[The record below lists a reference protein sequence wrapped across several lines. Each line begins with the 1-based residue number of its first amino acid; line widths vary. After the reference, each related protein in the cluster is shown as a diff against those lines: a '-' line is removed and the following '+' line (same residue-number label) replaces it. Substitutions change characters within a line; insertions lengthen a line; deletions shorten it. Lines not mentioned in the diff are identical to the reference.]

1 MVAREVALA
10 TPAATP
16 SAATTVVAT
25 TADMAAMHGITV
37 MGNITDGMGEIGVMG
52 IAASGGAGV
61 TRGRTGVGAGDIPMV
76 ITTTRGLILPT
87 PTTRRIALRAIG
99 VLPTG
104 TTILRHRI
112 LPGNP
117 ELLPPSPGDQR

>member
-16 SAATTVVAT
+16 SAATMVAAT
-25 TADMAAMHGITV
+25 TADMVATHRITAMG
-37 MGNITDGMGEIGVMG
+37 DGMGDIGVTG
-52 IAASGGAGV
+52 IATTGGAGV
-61 TRGRTGVGAGDIPMV
+61 TRGRTGVGAGDTPMV
-76 ITTTRGLILPT
+76 TTTRGLILPT

-99 VLPTG
+99 VLPTR
-104 TTILRHRI
+104 TTILHHRI

-117 ELLPPSPGDQR
+117 DLLPPSPGDQR